1 MAMRSPGTLGCQVCQ
16 SAVLTALS
24 QFGLVLKLWAPAYG
38 APASCPS
45 VSVFEAAKYSE
56 VAVFAELNA
65 MLAAPLRN
73 ALVPSISPGFTGF
86 FVCVQMKGAE
96 LQVQLTQYL
105 LNCADAHTQLAA

>member
-1 MAMRSPGTLGCQVCQ
+1 MRLHV
-16 SAVLTALS
+16 
-24 QFGLVLKLWAPAYG
+24 G

-56 VAVFAELNA
+56 VAVFAKLNA
-65 MLAAPLRN
+65 MLAAPLCN
-73 ALVPSISPGFTGF
+73 ALVPSIGPGFTGF

-105 LNCADAHTQLAA
+105 LNCADAHTQLAAGSLQLDGEIANGLSQKLPMAQAGGRLFP